1 MSADIVKFRPRGYNN
16 NPDAILEEAAGAY
29 ETVLLIGWNKDGS
42 FDARGSIGDGPNLL
56 WLVEAFKTQLMNGD
70 FMGDGE

>member
-1 MSADIVKFRPRGYNN
+1 MSADILKFRPRDYIN
-16 NPDAILEEAAGAY
+16 NPDAILEEAKG
-29 ETVLLIGWNKDGS
+29 EFESVLLIGWNKDGS
-42 FDARGSIGDGPNLL
+42 FDARGSIADGPNLL